1 MWTTVPTEIRVLF
14 LMNISEE
21 CHGTANIFKT
31 FFFSKTLSTIQQKP
45 DVEKYKMPSTYI
57 SKIVQPMHFLDFI
70 IMISTESKESKLLL

>member
-1 MWTTVPTEIRVLF
+1 MVQQFINEILSK
-14 LMNISEE
+14 LN
-21 CHGTANIFKT
+21 
-31 FFFSKTLSTIQQKP
+31 FFFSKTQSTIQLKP

>member
-1 MWTTVPTEIRVLF
+1 MVQQFINEILSK
-14 LMNISEE
+14 LN
-21 CHGTANIFKT
+21 
-31 FFFSKTLSTIQQKP
+31 FFFSKTLASIQQKP